1 MRIGQAFPHILS
13 ASYRIGIDEGEFGSE
28 TSKDITPLRYSARQ
42 CDRSLG
48 AVLLGLRGLR
58 FEVTGDVLDEH
69 DRVPDLVGIEDVR
82 RQRVA
87 APVAF
92 TAIRVHTD
100 TGHLA
105 TGKVNGSDSTDRS
118 AAVKVS
124 SVPGLIS

>member
-13 ASYRIGIDEGEFGSE
+13 ASYRIGIDDGEFGSE

-69 DRVPDLVGIEDVR
+69 DGVPYLVGIEDVR

-87 APVAF
+87 APVPLA
-92 TAIRVHTD
+92 ALRVDTD
-100 TGHLA
+100 TTHVG
-105 TGKVNGSDSTDRS
+105 TGKVSGSDSTDLS
-118 AAVKVS
+118 AAV
-124 SVPGLIS
+124 

>member
-13 ASYRIGIDEGEFGSE
+13 ASCRIQ
-28 TSKDITPLRYSARQ
+28 TPLRYSARQ
-42 CDRSLG
+42 RDRAFR

-87 APVAF
+87 APVPLA
-92 TAIRVHTD
+92 ALRVD
-100 TGHLA
+100 TNTTHVA

-118 AAVKVS
+118 AAV
-124 SVPGLIS
+124 